1 MPPAKDKKIELV
13 VVVSGQPTPVT
24 VNANQTVAH
33 LVHEA
38 LKRSNNTGQDPDQWE
53 LRLEG
58 GQLLEPA
65 GRVSEAGLADG
76 MTLFLNPR
84 AGAGG

>member
-1 MPPAKDKKIELV
+1 MPPRNDNKIDLAV
-13 VVVSGQPTPVT
+13 IVSGQPTPVT
-24 VNANQTVAH
+24 VNANQTISH
-33 LVHEA
+33 LIHEA
-38 LKRSNNTGQDPDQWE
+38 LQRSGNTGQDPDQWE

-58 GQLLEPA
+58 GQLLES
-65 GRVSEAGLADG
+65 GSRVGAAGLVDG